1 MSDEGMRPE
10 PFDARMRRIIANA
23 DTAPGFEARVME
35 RIASL
40 RASPTAR
47 QRARVE
53 RGRELARLRL
63 RREAW
68 INVTAAAGIGAAAIA
83 LIWRRAPVVVEYMQV
98 ALDAAADPGFLSG
111 VALAVLAVGLWPLL
125 QRFMPR

>member
-1 MSDEGMRPE
+1 MSDEGMRPR
-10 PFDARMRRIIANA
+10 PFDARMRRILAST
-23 DTAPGFEARVME
+23 DTSPGFEARVMD

-47 QRARVE
+47 ARARVE

-68 INVTAAAGIGAAAIA
+68 MNVTTAAGIGAAAIA
-83 LIWRRAPVVVEYMQV
+83 LIWRRGPVIVEHMQV
-98 ALDAAADPGFLSG
+98 ALDAAADPGILSG
-111 VALAVLAVGLWPLL
+111 VALAVLAVALWPLL
-125 QRFMPR
+125 RRFMPR

>member
-1 MSDEGMRPE
+1 MSDEGMRPD
-10 PFDARMRRIIANA
+10 PFDARIRRILAVA
-23 DTAPGFEARVME
+23 DTSPGFEGRVME

-40 RASPTAR
+40 RSAPTAH

-53 RGRELARLRL
+53 RGRELTRLGL

-68 INVTAAAGIGAAAIA
+68 INVTTAAGIGAAAIA
-83 LIWRRAPVVVEYMQV
+83 LIWRRGPVVVEHMQV
-98 ALDAAADPGFLSG
+98 VLDAAADPGFLSG
-111 VALAVLAVGLWPLL
+111 VAVAALAAALWPLL

>member
-68 INVTAAAGIGAAAIA
+68 INVTTAAGIGAAAIA
-83 LIWRRAPVVVEYMQV
+83 LIWRRGPVVVEHMQV
-98 ALDAAADPGFLSG
+98 ALNAVADPGFLSG